1 MTLSQHLKR
10 IMQMPDIQEEFAAAF
25 LDAIPTGPAALKRAE
40 SRRADAGQAC
50 QRERY
55 MLR

>member
-1 MTLSQHLKR
+1 
-10 IMQMPDIQEEFAAAF
+10 MQMPDIQEKFAGAF
-25 LDAIPTGPAALKRAE
+25 LDAMPTGPAALKRAE
-40 SRRADAGQAC
+40 SRRTEAGQAC

>member
-1 MTLSQHLKR
+1 
-10 IMQMPDIQEEFAAAF
+10 MQMPDIHEKFAGAF
-25 LDAIPTGPAALKRAE
+25 LDAMPTGPAALKRAE